1 MELTVYLFV
10 HKDVTMD
17 AALPRINASA
27 SLGLEEHPAP
37 NLVHLVNGEM
47 IVGMSVRVST
57 EHNVIRFRETALA
70 HQDGT
75 ENNAI

>member
-1 MELTVYLFV
+1 MISNNQFYIFFQL
-10 HKDVTMD
+10 
-17 AALPRINASA
+17 A
-27 SLGLEEHPAP
+27 
-37 NLVHLVNGEM
+37 HLVNGEM

-75 ENNAI
+75 VMKYDLFW